1 MNKQEI
7 YKWLDNNIE
16 ICVRYVKK
24 LQINVDNY
32 DKLSQGYLNPLECQ
46 PKEYYIKLLDDY
58 KYTLSIYQQI
68 KTILEAWEDKETP
81 KKPERFIS
89 KFHVSPPK
97 CPVCKTI
104 PHTCTQ
110 KYCDEC
116 GQKLDWSD
124 EHNYA

>member
-1 MNKQEI
+1 MNNLEWIDKQIEKYKCFYEEDKNYKEI
-7 YKWLDNNIE
+7 QEGWGRLI
-16 ICVRYVKK
+16 VRF
-24 LQINVDNY
+24 
-32 DKLSQGYLNPLECQ
+32 
-46 PKEYYIKLLDDY
+46 
-58 KYTLSIYQQI
+58 QQI
-68 KTILEAWEDKETP
+68 KSELEAWEDKKTP

-124 EHNYA
+124 EK